1 MSNLQKL
8 VQDTIDE
15 LVSSGTETGLQVA
28 VYHRGELIV
37 DAVAGAADLETGRP
51 VTPDTLFYAAST
63 VKAATA
69 TVANLL
75 VDRGLLEYDAPIVEL
90 WPEFAAHDKNGL
102 GKASPGKEKAT
113 LRHVLTHSIGLPAI
127 PATTTV
133 DELIDGHT
141 MTSALEAAEVWW
153 EPGTKMTYH
162 AQTFGFLVGELV
174 RRATG
179 KPISQVLRE
188 EITEPLGIGEH
199 LYFGVPAAQLPRV
212 AKLHRAEGIDEV
224 VEQIGQMFAEVS
236 PPTVMPTPEFANRAD
251 VLMADLPSGG
261 TMSARGIA
269 KLYAALLG
277 EVDGIRLFDETR
289 SAELTAPALT
299 GTDELLG
306 NPATWALGY
315 PIGRL
320 GSTAEESPSSFGMP
334 GMGGS
339 AAWADRST
347 GVAFALTKNRFD
359 PQQADAAVQI
369 GNLVAESLA
378 Q

>member
-1 MSNLQKL
+1 MSTLQKL

-15 LVSSGTETGLQVA
+15 LVASGTETGLQVA
-28 VYHRGELIV
+28 VYHRGELLV
-37 DAVAGAADLETGRP
+37 DAVAGTADLETGRP
-51 VTPDTLFYAAST
+51 VTSDTLFFAAST

-75 VDRGLLEYDAPIVEL
+75 VDRGLLGYDVPIVEL
-90 WPEFAAHDKNGL
+90 WPEFSKGGA
-102 GKASPGKEKAT
+102 GKEKAT

-127 PATTTV
+127 PSTTTV
-133 DELIDGHT
+133 DDLLDWTT
-141 MTSALEAAEVWW
+141 MTSALEAAELWW
-153 EPGTKMTYH
+153 EPGTKTTYH

-188 EITEPLGIGEH
+188 EISQPLGISDD
-199 LYFGVPAAQLPRV
+199 LYFGVPASQLPRV
-212 AKLHRAEGIDEV
+212 AKLHPADGIDAV
-224 VEQIGQMFAEVS
+224 VEQIGQLFAKVS
-236 PPTVMPTPEFANRAD
+236 PPAVMPTPAFANRSD
-251 VLMADLPSGG
+251 VLRADLPSGG

-277 EVDGIRLFDETR
+277 EVDGVRLFDEAR
-289 SAELTAPALT
+289 AAEITGPALT
-299 GTDELLG
+299 GIDELMD

-320 GSTAEESPSSFGMP
+320 GSSAEESPSSFGMP
-334 GMGGS
+334 GLGGS

-359 PQQADAAVQI
+359 PSQADAAVQV
-369 GNLVAESLA
+369 GNLVAEYLA
-378 Q
+378 QPESPDQ

>member
-8 VQDTIDE
+8 VQHTIDE
-15 LVSSGTETGLQVA
+15 LISSGTETGLQVA

-37 DAVAGAADLETGRP
+37 DAVSGTADLETGRP

-75 VDRGLLEYDAPIVEL
+75 VDRGLLEYDAPIVDI
-90 WPEFAAHDKNGL
+90 WPEF
-102 GKASPGKEKAT
+102 GKEKGT
-113 LRHVLTHSIGLPAI
+113 LRHILTHSIGLPAI

-133 DELIDGHT
+133 EELIDGHT

-153 EPGTKMTYH
+153 EPGTKTTYH
-162 AQTFGFLVGELV
+162 AQTFGFLIGELV

-188 EITEPLGIGEH
+188 EITEPLGIGDQ
-199 LYFGVPAAQLPRV
+199 LYFGVPADQLPRV

-224 VEQIGQMFAEVS
+224 VEQIGQMFAKVS
-236 PPTVMPTPEFANRAD
+236 PPAVMPTPEFANRAD
-251 VLMADLPSGG
+251 VLKADLPSGG

-269 KLYAALLG
+269 RLYAALLG
-277 EVDGIRLFDETR
+277 EVDGVRLFDDAR
-289 SAELTAPALT
+289 STEITAPALT

-347 GVAFALTKNRFD
+347 GVAFGLTKNRFD
-359 PQQADAAVQI
+359 PTQADAAVLV